1 MFHIRLTTTLAVCG
15 ALAFGLAACGEDE
28 ASEGNGSTQSS
39 SQNAD
44 LSGSIRI
51 DGSSTVYPFAQAAAE
66 TFMGQNPGVQ
76 VSVGQS
82 GTGGG
87 FEKFC
92 AGETD
97 ISNASRPI
105 KDDEEVPLC
114 EKGGVGFSEVQVA
127 NDGIAVVSN
136 TNLKI
141 DCLTTDQLKELWATS
156 KVKNYSEIDA
166 KLPDQDVSL
175 FGPGTD
181 SGTFDFFTDEINGE
195 EGKTR
200 KDYQPS
206 EDDNVLVQGVAG
218 DDGGLGY
225 FGFSYYEQNQDKLN
239 LIGVDAGDG
248 CVKPSKE
255 TIQDGSYKPLS
266 RPLFMY
272 PSTKAIKRPEVKAFL
287 DYVEE
292 NFEQIATDSQFIAMT
307 PEQAEA
313 ARQALTEAES
323 AQ

>member
-1 MFHIRLTTTLAVCG
+1 MLKSARNASTVLAA
-15 ALAFGLAACGEDE
+15 ALALGLAACGEDE
-28 ASEGNGSTQSS
+28 AAQSR
-39 SQNAD
+39 D

-66 TFMGQNPGVQ
+66 QFMAQNPGVR

-97 ISNASRPI
+97 VSNASRPI

-114 EKGGVGFSEVQVA
+114 EKAGVEYTELQVA

-136 TNLKI
+136 KSLAI
-141 DCLTTDQLKELWATS
+141 DCMTTDQLERLWATDE
-156 KVKNYSEIDA
+156 VKNYSEIDP
-166 KLPDQDVSL
+166 KLPDEDVSL

-206 EDDNVLVQGVAG
+206 EDDNVLVQGVEG
-218 DDGGLGY
+218 DEGGLGY
-225 FGFSYYEQNQDKLN
+225 FGFSYYEQNADKLN

-248 CVKPSKE
+248 CVKPSAE
-255 TIQDGSYKPLS
+255 SIQDGSYKPLA
-266 RPLFMY
+266 RPIFMY
-272 PSTKAIKRPEVKAFL
+272 PSA
-287 DYVEE
+287 
-292 NFEQIATDSQFIAMT
+292 
-307 PEQAEA
+307 
-313 ARQALTEAES
+313 QALQKPHVAAFMEYVLANQEEIAGNAQIVPMTAEQTQKAQS
-323 AQ
+323 ALSGGAR

>member
-1 MFHIRLTTTLAVCG
+1 MFHIRNLTTLALCG
-15 ALAFGLAACGEDE
+15 ALALGVAACGEDE
-28 ASEGNGSTQSS
+28 AADDGNGGGSTGSEQS
-39 SQNAD
+39 QD
-44 LSGSIRI
+44 VSGSIRI

-66 TFMGQNPGVQ
+66 TFMSQNPGVQ
-76 VSVGQS
+76 ISVGQS

-114 EKGGVGFSEVQVA
+114 EKGGVKYSEVQVA

-136 TNLKI
+136 KNLTI
-141 DCLTTDQLKELWATS
+141 DCMTTDQLKELWATS
-156 KVKNYSEIDA
+156 KVKNYSEIDP
-166 KLPDQDVSL
+166 KLPDTKVSL

-195 EGKTR
+195 EGVTR
-200 KDYQPS
+200 EDYEPS
-206 EDDNVLVQGVAG
+206 EDDNQLVTGVEG

-225 FGFSYYEQNQDKLN
+225 FGFSYYEGAQDQLN
-239 LIGVDAGDG
+239 LVGIDAGDG
-248 CVKPSKE
+248 CVKPSAE
-255 TIQDGSYKPLS
+255 TIQDGSYKPLA

-272 PSTKAIKRPEVKAFL
+272 PSSKAIARPEVKAFMEFAVANQA
-287 DYVEE
+287 D
-292 NFEQIATDSQFIAMT
+292 I
-307 PEQAEA
+307 AEA
-313 ARQALTEAES
+313 AKIVPLTDEQATKAKSDLQAAE
-323 AQ
+323 Q